1 MFSLLPFTDEEAAL
15 KGDHWPGSA
24 AGQGRGRVPQLHPY
38 LGRREESGL
47 RSGVRTALGPTLLR
61 GPSGL
66 LEGRVAS
73 TLVSGQPRGQ
83 DKALGVLGG
92 VVDVMG
98 GVC

>member
-1 MFSLLPFTDEEAAL
+1 MFSLFPFTDEEPAL

-24 AGQGRGRVPQLHPY
+24 AGQGRGRVPQPHPY
-38 LGRREESGL
+38 LGHREESGL
-47 RSGVRTALGPTLLR
+47 RSGVGTALGPTLPR

-92 VVDVMG
+92 VMDVVG